1 MKRKYIDEMS
11 KKELK
16 EELETLRWRNDYL
29 EEMTAIENLLRKVPT
44 VFVLREIR
52 EAIEK
57 VYKKRVLGGWSG
69 LYGMRDNM
77 LYMTEIMAKKQDYKD
92 IYFLN
97 ELMHGLVVDK
107 ATPEELET
115 MPYVT
120 EHMELQKM
128 KKQQKDGAKA

>member
-92 IYFLN
+92 IY
-97 ELMHGLVVDK
+97 
-107 ATPEELET
+107 
-115 MPYVT
+115 
-120 EHMELQKM
+120 
-128 KKQQKDGAKA
+128 

>member
-1 MKRKYIDEMS
+1 
-11 KKELK
+11 
-16 EELETLRWRNDYL
+16 
-29 EEMTAIENLLRKVPT
+29 MTAIENLLRKVPT

-97 ELMHGLVVDK
+97 ELMHGIVVDK

-120 EHMELQKM
+120 DHMELQKM
-128 KKQQKDGAKA
+128 KKQQKDGIKA